1 MNREATIP
9 LDFPS
14 AESTSLIIRK
24 ERAAASRI
32 WIFATFALVLI
43 YALPI
48 ITFPPGRDQGTY
60 LQIGQSLLEGK
71 HLYVDLWDNKPPG
84 IFYAYAVI
92 AKFFGRV
99 MWSVALADILLLLSI
114 SYFLFQFAESYLGR
128 VGAAITVIIHAGWH
142 CGMLY
147 YWVAQPETF
156 QTLAVLAAF
165 VMLKGAKRWK
175 LRCFT
180 AGIVTGFGIWQKYNF
195 IAFLPL
201 LMFFPFLDNGA
212 LDQQPPRFGLTLA
225 WRPWFARIAF
235 AASGFLLTIV
245 TVMASIVLTGCW
257 PAMRE
262 SQFHVLPRYAA
273 MGISQD
279 PHYLLMALYRTT
291 VWLLPDTLFV
301 TLFALVI
308 GWRSRDL
315 KRLLPIFIAA
325 MVALGATVMQV
336 RFHNY
341 YFQVCY
347 PFFAALW
354 AYLGLKLYEGTRSL
368 ASRFR
373 AQNWRL
379 AGVLVWIVL
388 ANIVFWPVPEQAK
401 ELYTRYG
408 EFLEWRSNRELFYA
422 HYPDHLAIELLR
434 GQLDVVHYVQ
444 KNTRAG
450 DPIYVWGSNSLIYFL
465 SDRQSPTRFVL
476 NLGVIAKWGEP
487 GWKKEIMNDI
497 EAKQPRLII
506 VTQRDALPSTT
517 YVNADSEQYLH
528 TEFKDLDNYI
538 KRNYNEAE
546 RFDGFVIYKKNS
558 TPARSM

>member
-9 LDFPS
+9 VDS
-14 AESTSLIIRK
+14 ATVKSMPLPIDRERSLTNQLLILV
-24 ERAAASRI
+24 
-32 WIFATFALVLI
+32 TFAVVLI

-60 LQIGQSLLEGK
+60 LQIGQSLLQGK
-71 HLYVDLWDNKPPG
+71 HLYIGLWDNKPPG

-99 MWSVALADILLLLSI
+99 MWSVAVADILLLLSI
-114 SYFLFQFAESYLGR
+114 SYFLFQLVESYLGS
-128 VGAAITVIIHAGWH
+128 VGAAVTVIIHAGWH
-142 CGMLY
+142 CGMRY
-147 YWVAQPETF
+147 YWVAQPETL
-156 QTLAVLAAF
+156 QTLAVLAAL
-165 VMLKGAKRWK
+165 VMLRGEKRWK
-175 LRCFT
+175 LRCFA
-180 AGIVTGFGIWQKYNF
+180 AGIVSGFGFWQKYNF

-201 LMFFPFLDNGA
+201 LLFLPFLDNGA
-212 LDQQPPRFGLTLA
+212 LDEQPPRLRLTLA
-225 WRPWFARIAF
+225 WRPWFARAAF
-235 AASGFLLTIV
+235 GTSGFLLMIV
-245 TVMASIVLTGCW
+245 TVMASIVLTGGW

-262 SQFHVLPRYAA
+262 SQFQVLPRYAA
-273 MGISQD
+273 MGISRD
-279 PHYLLMALYRTT
+279 PHYLQTALYRTT
-291 VWLLPDTLFV
+291 IGLLPDTLFV

-325 MVALGATVMQV
+325 IVALGATVMQV

-354 AYLGLKLYEGTRSL
+354 AYLGLKLYEVTRSL
-368 ASRFR
+368 ASTFR

-379 AGVLVWIVL
+379 AGFLVWIIL
-388 ANIVFWPVPEQAK
+388 ANLLFWPIPTQGKV
-401 ELYTRYG
+401 LYVRYG
-408 EFLEWRSNRELFYA
+408 EFLEWRRNHELFYR
-422 HYPDHLAIELLR
+422 HYPDHLAIELLN
-434 GQLDVVHYVQ
+434 GQLDVVRYVQ
-444 KNTRAG
+444 QNTRAG

-487 GWKKEIMNDI
+487 EWKKEIMNDI
-497 EAKQPRLII
+497 KAKQPSLII
-506 VTQRDALPSTT
+506 VTQRDALPTIT
-517 YVNADSEQYLH
+517 YVDADSEQYLH